1 MSDNNIS
8 TELQNIIQEMQMVR
22 SQIQSFSSQSSEY
35 SLTLEALS
43 NQDPNKAIYK
53 SLGNLLLEVDN
64 REKLTSEL
72 TESKS
77 NIENHL
83 NKLIEREN
91 SLRDK
96 YENLTST
103 LDSK

>member
-64 REKLTSEL
+64 RGKLTSEL